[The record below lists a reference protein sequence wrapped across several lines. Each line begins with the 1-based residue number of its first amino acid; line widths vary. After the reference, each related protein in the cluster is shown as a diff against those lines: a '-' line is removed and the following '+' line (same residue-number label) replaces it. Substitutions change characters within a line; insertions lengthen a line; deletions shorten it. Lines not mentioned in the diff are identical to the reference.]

1 MSSIRDTKTILSIFA
16 GRIYDSGIDA
26 QENMKEINKFVHQN
40 SECQSLWASTR
51 MSFDYISA
59 INTNTDIITMQ
70 LSQIKK
76 LSGFGKNLS
85 EYSRETVQQFFN
97 DAKSCNFKI

>member
-1 MSSIRDTKTILSIFA
+1 
-16 GRIYDSGIDA
+16 
-26 QENMKEINKFVHQN
+26 MKEINKFVHQN
-40 SECQSLWASTR
+40 SKCQSLWASTR

-85 EYSRETVQQFFN
+85 ETREKQFN
-97 DAKSCNFKI
+97 NSLMTQKVVILNLIL